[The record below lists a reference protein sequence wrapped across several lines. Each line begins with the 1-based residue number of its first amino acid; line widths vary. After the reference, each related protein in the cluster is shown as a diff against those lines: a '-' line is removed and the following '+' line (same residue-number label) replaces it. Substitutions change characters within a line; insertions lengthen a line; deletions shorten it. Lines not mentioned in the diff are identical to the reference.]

1 MVHYQFHYGKE
12 PENREEPMDKVSEAI
27 TGGMRADERE
37 VSSFKRLRAKICE
50 HCPFCIHAR
59 KNPDS
64 TIGKILHHKYHA
76 EHCPLWT
83 AYQDVHRESGDR
95 KSDS

>member
-1 MVHYQFHYGKE
+1 MEKGTG
-12 PENREEPMDKVSEAI
+12 AI
-27 TGGMRADERE
+27 AGGMHADEKE
-37 VSSFKRLRAKICE
+37 ISGFKRFRAKICE

-59 KNPDS
+59 KSPDS
-64 TIGKILHHKYHA
+64 VIGRILHHRYHA

-83 AYQDVHRESGDR
+83 AYQDVHGESGDR

>member
-1 MVHYQFHYGKE
+1 MERTAGVIASG
-12 PENREEPMDKVSEAI
+12 NGTDRGRVS
-27 TGGMRADERE
+27 G
-37 VSSFKRLRAKICE
+37 FKRARAKICE

-64 TIGKILHHKYHA
+64 TIGKILHHRFHS

-83 AYQDVHRESGDR
+83 AYRDVYGQSNDPGTDF
-95 KSDS
+95 